1 MDKNSTFQKKMVE
14 YLEGVHIGK
23 FLNGSHQQVQQ
34 KVSNN
39 MIQSDYIS
47 PTETLP
53 LPPPPKCKRQTACGI
68 CAECIAITHWHEQYE
83 STVDDLL
90 LRSNIH
96 TCQGRP
102 KEYKKKADR
111 DRGKSKNIREKYNP
125 ITGCKSN
132 KWGKCKAR
140 FSCKTFEQTMVNPMS
155 GSLDMKKGEPWMNT
169 FSPIISDAILI

>member
-23 FLNGSHQQVQQ
+23 FLNGPHQQVQQ

-47 PTETLP
+47 PTETLL

-96 TCQGRP
+96 TCQGGP

-111 DRGKSKNIREKYNP
+111 DRGKSKNIREKYSGGHESLHTP
-125 ITGCKSN
+125 VF
-132 KWGKCKAR
+132 GKH
-140 FSCKTFEQTMVNPMS
+140 
-155 GSLDMKKGEPWMNT
+155 
-169 FSPIISDAILI
+169 